1 VPPTVH
7 ETGGRAVNRGVESS
21 PHLPLAEHRL
31 GNVDD
36 AWHLAVRV
44 AAVTSVL
51 AVALGIALAKFVGL
65 DARVI
70 LVMVAASGWIIG
82 CHLPVAAPSRWASPS
97 DDDFEDLAV

>member
-1 VPPTVH
+1 MH
-7 ETGGRAVNRGVESS
+7 ETVARAVNRGVESS
-21 PHLPLAEHRL
+21 PHLPLAENRL
-31 GNVDD
+31 STTDE

-51 AVALGIALAKFVGL
+51 AAALGIALAKFVGL

-70 LVMVAASGWIIG
+70 LVMVAAIGWVIG
-82 CHLPVAAPSRWASPS
+82 CHLPVAGPSRWAAPA